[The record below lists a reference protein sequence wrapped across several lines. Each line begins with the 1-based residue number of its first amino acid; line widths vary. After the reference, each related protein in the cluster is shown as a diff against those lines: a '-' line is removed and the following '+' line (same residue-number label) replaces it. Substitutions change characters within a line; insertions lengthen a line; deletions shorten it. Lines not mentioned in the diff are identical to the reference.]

1 MKKIIVIC
9 LVLLMALPILAEDKN
24 SDEELIKKVI
34 QSAYVD
40 GLQNEGD
47 FEKIDAGF
55 HPDFELIGIGKG
67 DEMWHLPIGEWK
79 ERTKKKLAEGK
90 LPKTKNEE
98 MVSIKFLD
106 VDITGTVAVA
116 KFEFYVGKELKYID
130 YQSLY
135 KFESGWKIVSK
146 VFYKFPAKD

>member
-1 MKKIIVIC
+1 MKNFWLIC
-9 LVLLMALPILAEDKN
+9 LVLIMVIPLIAKDKVNDED
-24 SDEELIKKVI
+24 LIKTVI
-34 QSAYVD
+34 QTAYVE

-47 FEKIDAGF
+47 FDKIDAGF

-67 DEMWHLPIGEWK
+67 DEMWHLPIAEWK
-79 ERTKKKLAEGK
+79 TRVKEKLEKGE
-90 LPKTKNEE
+90 LPRKDEDKI
-98 MVSIKFLD
+98 SIKFLNI
-106 VDITGTVAVA
+106 DITETVAVA

-146 VFYKFPAKD
+146 VFYKF

>member
-1 MKKIIVIC
+1 MKK
-9 LVLLMALPILAEDKN
+9 LFVLLIALLVFVNAGTKL
-24 SDEELIKKVI
+24 SDEDMIRKVI
-34 QSAYVD
+34 QTAYVE

-55 HPDFELIGIGKG
+55 HPDFDLIGIGEG
-67 DEMWHLPIGEWK
+67 DKMWHLPISEWK
-79 ERTKKKLAEGK
+79 KRVQKKLENGQ
-90 LPKTKNEE
+90 LPRKENEK
-98 MVSIKFLD
+98 VSIKFLN

-146 VFYKFPAKD
+146 VYYAVPDKKE